1 MRTALRFALMLSVLS
16 MPALAQQAPEAAVPA
31 TSTSEAPTGESALT
45 VIENYRR
52 VTVTVYGE
60 DPCPAASSPDEI
72 VVCARRPETERF
84 RLRTL
89 SPPAGVTVPEGRLE
103 QGGVG
108 RTLGTDDV
116 RLAGGTGSCT
126 PVGPGGLTGC
136 NKGVNIL
143 AIGETLNALITE

>member
-1 MRTALRFALMLSVLS
+1 MRTALRFALLLSVLPI
-16 MPALAQQAPEAAVPA
+16 PAYAQEAAPA
-31 TSTSEAPTGESALT
+31 ATPDAADQATMNR
-45 VIENYRR
+45 IENYRR
-52 VTVTVYGE
+52 VTVTVYGD
-60 DPCPAASSPDEI
+60 DPCPAAQSPDEI

-89 SPPAGVTVPEGRLE
+89 EAPEGVPVAQERLE

-136 NKGVNIL
+136 SKGINIL
-143 AIGETLNALITE
+143 AIGEALNSLITE

>member
-1 MRTALRFALMLSVLS
+1 MRTALRFALLLSVVPL
-16 MPALAQQAPEAAVPA
+16 PALAQDAADPAVTARAAEAAA
-31 TSTSEAPTGESALT
+31 ERSTMT

-60 DPCPAASSPDEI
+60 DPCPAAQSPDEI
-72 VVCARRPETERF
+72 VVCARLPETERF
-84 RLRTL
+84 RLGTL
-89 SPPAGVTVPEGRLE
+89 VVPGGVSEPQERLE

-136 NKGVNIL
+136 NKGINIL
-143 AIGETLNALITE
+143 AIGEKLNELITE